1 MKELLDEVNQ
11 EINLQRKLSY
21 SSNKLDEQDSSVWF
35 SKTLQWGSG
44 LAGLGIAV
52 VALANW
58 WNPAG
63 WVWGAVAAVGFIAS
77 LFESKASKRRKA
89 VAKISSALESQ
100 IEKQEKQ
107 IVEDAL
113 MHFREQCFL
122 GAAEVKE
129 YFRLSSDGLNFVGKT
144 LGNGAEKLQEQS
156 RILNTHFAAR
166 IIDFAGHKPSESSAQ
181 ALRNQINEVRRKVGE
196 SINIEVS
203 SKMRVPKKYEYYRV
217 CDSRKNHPSKS
228 RSLVMTITAAV
239 HGQKFESILARMGEL
254 LAAPVLKER
263 CIATKLEQDLKV
275 FRERGFL
282 TIAFVGEYSAGKSSL
297 ISALTGR
304 RDLAISADIAT
315 DQCREY
321 EWNGVKLIDTPGL
334 WTERKDHDARTYEAI
349 ARADLLVYC
358 LTYSLFDTTTLANF
372 KELAF
377 ERNYQ
382 TKMLLLVNK
391 MSAEAGDVEQ
401 RIEHYNESLRLSFEP
416 HDLSQFPIAFC
427 DARDQLDG
435 EDEHDEELKALSRF
449 DKLTALLNKFIDA
462 KGAMAR
468 LDTPLRIVLSS
479 LDEVTEFCTRDD
491 GRDDQ
496 QVHLL
501 KKLTGV
507 VTRQRRALSIKVEG
521 EISNLAYS
529 IQKIGSSFAKDIGI
543 NPDLQYE
550 LEQSQYKIE
559 ALCQQSSDLLQK
571 EVEAAVESLREEM
584 GEEFESPL
592 MADFIGSA
600 NTHTDTSE
608 PQTTDLSG
616 GLKKNVAMFK
626 KLLIP

>member
-1 MKELLDEVNQ
+1 
-11 EINLQRKLSY
+11 
-21 SSNKLDEQDSSVWF
+21 
-35 SKTLQWGSG
+35 
-44 LAGLGIAV
+44 
-52 VALANW
+52 
-58 WNPAG
+58 
-63 WVWGAVAAVGFIAS
+63 
-77 LFESKASKRRKA
+77 
-89 VAKISSALESQ
+89 
-100 IEKQEKQ
+100 
-107 IVEDAL
+107 
-113 MHFREQCFL
+113 
-122 GAAEVKE
+122 
-129 YFRLSSDGLNFVGKT
+129 
-144 LGNGAEKLQEQS
+144 
-156 RILNTHFAAR
+156 
-166 IIDFAGHKPSESSAQ
+166 
-181 ALRNQINEVRRKVGE
+181 
-196 SINIEVS
+196 
-203 SKMRVPKKYEYYRV
+203 
-217 CDSRKNHPSKS
+217 
-228 RSLVMTITAAV
+228 MTITAAI
-239 HGQKFESILARMGEL
+239 HGQKLENILTRMDEL
-254 LAAPVLKER
+254 LAVPALKEKN
-263 CIATKLEQDLKV
+263 IATKLAQDLKE

-401 RIEHYNESLRLSFEP
+401 RIEHYNESLRQSFTP

-449 DKLTALLNKFIDA
+449 DKLTTLLNKFIDA
-462 KGAMAR
+462 KGAISR

-479 LDEVTEFCTRDD
+479 LDDVTESCTRDD

-501 KKLTGV
+501 KKLTSV
-507 VTRQRRALSIKVEG
+507 VTRQKRALSIRIEG

-529 IQKIGSSFAKDIGI
+529 VQKIGSGFANDIGI
-543 NPDLQYE
+543 NPDLQSE
-550 LEQSQYKIE
+550 LDQSQYKIE
-559 ALCQQSSDLLQK
+559 ALCQKSSDLLQK
-571 EVEAAVESLREEM
+571 EIEDAVVLLREEM
-584 GEEFESPL
+584 GKEFESPL
-592 MADFIGSA
+592 MTDFIGSV
-600 NTHTDTSE
+600 NTNINASE
-608 PQTTDLSG
+608 PQTTNLSG
-616 GLKKNVAMFK
+616 GLKKNVAMFNKIAETLGVSTGKSLVNAAQASKSGLATGIRTIGKWVGFKFKPWQAANWAKNLTNAVPYIGIALSILSLASDVVSEVEEAKNEAKLREAKRDLLNHFNNVAESISTEFK
-626 KLLIP
+626 KSSMSAMDEIYGQVEAMLSEMKTVYENELGANNAIIRNVASLRADCEDLLRLI